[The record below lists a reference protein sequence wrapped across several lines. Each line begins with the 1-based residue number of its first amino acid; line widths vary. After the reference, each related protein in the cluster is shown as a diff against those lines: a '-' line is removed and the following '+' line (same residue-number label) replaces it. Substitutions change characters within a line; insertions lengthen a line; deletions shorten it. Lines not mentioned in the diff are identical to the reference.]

1 MSIGPRKAS
10 ALLSAAA
17 VLFFIAAMALVV
29 IAFDYALATPGSAG
43 YIERAAFD
51 EDRWLRV
58 ALLCVTMSIVVTGIV
73 LWRISWMA
81 VKRNEAA
88 ALQLQQHAEAL
99 QQSERRYRTSFEH
112 AVVGLLRVSADG
124 TIEAANPAL
133 VRMLGYQSADE
144 LVGKHATMLYR
155 DPYDRERV
163 VADLGTQS
171 AMAGVA
177 LSWQRR
183 DGEPLTVRVTSRI
196 DRDARGT
203 LLGFDDIV
211 EDVTERVTL
220 GEQLRHAQKMEA
232 VGRLA
237 GGIAHD
243 FNNLLTVIMGNTEIL
258 AADPTLSGAG
268 AQCVDQIRSATTSA
282 ATVTR
287 QLLMFSRKSVTSPQ
301 PVNVN
306 QAVSYVE
313 KMIARLIGE
322 DIRVFANLNP
332 AVGTVFVD
340 SAHLE
345 QALINLAVNA
355 RDAMPQGGVLIFE
368 TFPVENGRRVRIA
381 VRDSG
386 HGMDDA
392 TQQRAFEPF
401 FTTKPSGKGT
411 GLGLSMVYGFVQQ
424 AGGTVGISS
433 TVGRGTTIALEFPSS
448 GAAASA
454 VDNLSSTPHRGTGRV
469 LVVEDQDAVRSLVS
483 GVLEKSGFTV
493 FQATNAREARRVLAA
508 EPAVDLVITD
518 VVMPGESGLELAEWL
533 RHSYPKAR
541 VTFISGYSDHPA
553 MATVP
558 NESLLRKPFTPN
570 ALLAHVRAA
579 LSDGGDGKIVEVAS
593 PDAMCDTR

>member
-1 MSIGPRKAS
+1 MSIGTRKAS
-10 ALLSAAA
+10 ALTGAAA
-17 VLFFIAAMALVV
+17 LFFIAAIALVV
-29 IAFDYALATPGSAG
+29 IALDYALATPGTAG

-51 EDRWLRV
+51 GDRWLRV

-73 LWRISWMA
+73 LWRISWIA
-81 VKRNEAA
+81 VKRSEAA
-88 ALQLQQHAEAL
+88 AVQLQQHAEAL
-99 QQSERRYRTSFEH
+99 QQSERRYRASVEH
-112 AVVGLLRVSADG
+112 AVVGLLRISADD

-133 VRMLGYQSADE
+133 VRMLGYGSPDE
-144 LVGKHATMLYR
+144 LVGKHAAMLYR
-155 DPYDRERV
+155 DPRDRERL
-163 VADLGTQS
+163 VADVGTRS

-183 DGEPLTVRVTSRI
+183 DGQPLTVRVTSRI
-196 DRDARGT
+196 DRDATGT

-243 FNNLLTVIMGNTEIL
+243 FNNLLTVIIGNTEIL
-258 AADPTLSGAG
+258 SSDPTLSPAG
-268 AQCVDQIRSATTSA
+268 GQCVDQIRNATTSA
-282 ATVTR
+282 AAVTR
-287 QLLMFSRKSVTSPQ
+287 QLLMFSRKNASSPQ

-306 QAVSYVE
+306 SAVSYVE

-332 AVGTVFVD
+332 AAGTVFVD
-340 SAHLE
+340 PAHLE

-355 RDAMPQGGVLIFE
+355 RDAMPHGGVLIFE
-368 TFPVENGRRVRIA
+368 TCMVDNGRRVRIA

-386 HGMDDA
+386 YGMDDA

-401 FTTKPSGKGT
+401 FTTKSPGKGT

-424 AGGTVGISS
+424 AAGTVSISS
-433 TVGRGTTIALEFPSS
+433 TVGRGTTIALEFPS
-448 GAAASA
+448 GGTAASS
-454 VDNLSSTPHRGTGRV
+454 VDNLSSTSHRGTGRV
-469 LVVEDQDAVRSLVS
+469 LVVEDQEAVRSLVS
-483 GVLEKSGFTV
+483 GVLERSGFTV
-493 FQATNAREARRVLAA
+493 LQATNAREARRVLAA
-508 EPAVDLVITD
+508 EPAVDLVVSD
-518 VVMPGESGLELAEWL
+518 VVMPGESGLELADWL
-533 RHSYPKAR
+533 RKAYPKAR

-558 NESLLRKPFTPN
+558 RENLLRKPFTPS
-570 ALLAHVRAA
+570 ALLAHVHAVLEPRVTE
-579 LSDGGDGKIVEVAS
+579 SAS
-593 PDAMCDTR
+593 IRR

>member
-1 MSIGPRKAS
+1 MSIGSRKAS

-17 VLFFIAAMALVV
+17 VLFFLAAAALVV
-29 IAFDYALATPGSAG
+29 IAFDYALATPGTAG

-88 ALQLQQHAEAL
+88 ARELQQHADAL
-99 QQSERRYRTSFEH
+99 QQSERRYRDTFEH
-112 AVVGLLRVSADG
+112 AVVGLLRVAADG
-124 TIEAANPAL
+124 TIEAVNPAL
-133 VRMLGYQSADE
+133 VRMLGYESPGE
-144 LVGKHATMLYR
+144 LVGQHATILYR
-155 DPYDRERV
+155 DPADRERV

-177 LSWQRR
+177 LSWRRR
-183 DGEPLTVRVTSRI
+183 DGQALTVRVTSRV

-258 AADPTLSGAG
+258 AADTTLSGAG
-268 AQCVDQIRSATTSA
+268 ALCVDQIRKATTSA

-301 PVNVN
+301 PVSVN
-306 QAVSYVE
+306 AAVSYVE

-340 SAHLE
+340 PAHLE

-386 HGMDDA
+386 HGMDEA

-401 FTTKPSGKGT
+401 FTTKSLGKGT

-424 AGGTVGISS
+424 AGGTVSISS
-433 TVGRGTTIALEFPSS
+433 TVGRGTTIALEFPSA

-454 VDNLSSTPHRGTGRV
+454 VDNLSSASHRGTGRV
-469 LVVEDQDAVRSLVS
+469 LVVEDQEAVRTLVS

-508 EPAVDLVITD
+508 EPAVALVITD

-533 RHSYPKAR
+533 REAYPNAR

-558 NESLLRKPFTPN
+558 GENLLRKPFTPN
-570 ALLAHVRAA
+570 ALLAHVHAVLEQR
-579 LSDGGDGKIVEVAS
+579 VPEPAS
-593 PDAMCDTR
+593 VKR